1 MENFEELLQKELD
14 KLPYTKHLDDG
25 QYNDGQVA
33 GFELGARWALSLF
46 AVSGR
51 SEQLCGFFEADTK
64 TSSATK
70 CKCGREKWEHPKA
83 T

>member
-25 QYNDGQVA
+25 QYNDGKLA

-46 AVSGR
+46 GVSR
-51 SEQLCGFFEADTK
+51 AFYCQSEIEGDR
-64 TSSATK
+64 K
-70 CKCGREKWEHPKA
+70 CTNQCEHCKEYYKPLEQ
-83 T
+83 